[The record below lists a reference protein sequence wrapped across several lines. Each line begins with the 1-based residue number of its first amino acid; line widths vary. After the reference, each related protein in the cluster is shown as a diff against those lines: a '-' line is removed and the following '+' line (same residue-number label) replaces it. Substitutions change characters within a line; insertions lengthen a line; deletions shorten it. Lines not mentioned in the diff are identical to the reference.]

1 MARGSGLDD
10 LERRIKA
17 MQVAPRE
24 EIGRALDVSAAEI
37 ADTARLL
44 APSDDGDLRAS
55 IRTEQGAHELAR
67 TIEAGGPTTTRPVR
81 DGINA
86 TYDYALGT
94 EWGTAETRAQ
104 PYFFP
109 AWRLGRKRAKS
120 RIARAVRKA
129 AKAAGWSS

>member
-1 MARGSGLDD
+1 MARGNGLDD

-17 MQVAPRE
+17 MPLAARD
-24 EIGRALDVSAAEI
+24 EIGKALDASATEI
-37 ADTARLL
+37 AGAAQLL
-44 APSDDGDLRAS
+44 APAEDGDLRAS
-55 IRTEQGAHELAR
+55 IRTGQGEHDLSR

-81 DGINA
+81 EGVSA

-94 EWGTAETRAQ
+94 EWGTADTRAQ

-109 AWRLGRKRAKS
+109 AWRLGRKRAKG

-129 AKAAGWSS
+129 AKAAGWSA